1 LSYRTLH
8 PLTTVRIELPELAHG
23 LSHPRL
29 LLRRHV
35 FPLFHRAKRLRVL
48 VGSQVIES
56 LKSLL
61 QFFLALWRQLLE
73 IRIVLQLL
81 LLLFRRKRSIAAQ
94 PVARMWS
101 RPVEPWRRHSV
112 VVVVLLIPI
121 MLLLRIVPI
130 LLALV

>member
-1 LSYRTLH
+1 
-8 PLTTVRIELPELAHG
+8 HG

-35 FPLFHRAKRLRVL
+35 FPLFHRAKRLRLL

-112 VVVVLLIPI
+112 VVVVVLLIPI
-121 MLLLRIVPI
+121 ILLLRIVAI
-130 LLALV
+130 LLALVRRRRIVAGTLCEHRYA